1 MRGSVRQ
8 QRYTG
13 VKTLTKEASD
23 QEQSCHTRPESF
35 PQDKK
40 LAYTYH
46 TYHAS
51 INCLGSARA
60 SDSNSGTLRSWGHL
74 SFLYY
79 MVKTGPMLRIFG
91 SKIISLT
98 FLDILNAN
106 LSEIETLK
114 PHL

>member
-1 MRGSVRQ
+1 MDLFR
-8 QRYTG
+8 
-13 VKTLTKEASD
+13 
-23 QEQSCHTRPESF
+23 
-35 PQDKK
+35 
-40 LAYTYH
+40 
-46 TYHAS
+46 
-51 INCLGSARA
+51 CLYQVIPYDEVGAEIA
-60 SDSNSGTLRSWGHL
+60 LDLWWAKIFICLCGTLRSWGHL